1 MNISFSI
8 ELNSKIHVKH
18 ISISNESHNRVL
30 FEGSLGELV
39 NLSMIEDAVLEVK
52 GTHGVLRID
61 LDKDELTRILT
72 QRKDDE

>member
-1 MNISFSI
+1 M
-8 ELNSKIHVKH
+8 KH